1 MFEAYITNT
10 ALYPMMG
17 IEVGTTVHFPTTTQE
32 VQAALAKIGIDGK
45 RYSEVFITSFDSD
58 VLGLYDYLD
67 EYENIDELNEL
78 GHALLEVRDKDGLET
93 FEAALVLGKHTGSV
107 KDLINLTQN
116 LDLYRFY
123 PDISDDEGLGHLYAD
138 ELGTIDIPEHIQGYF
153 DYEAYGRDMRINE
166 GGVFAPGGYVAAD
179 PVGFKEHYHGTQ
191 DISPEHRVF
200 AYLYQGRDVKEAKDR
215 CLKDQIL
222 VIAPHEAL
230 IPSDTW
236 LKCRKKLMANTTFQ
250 QGRKP
255 KNTWLA
261 GKIKCGHCGYALKA
275 THVPNSTGYFRCTKR
290 TENKGCPGCGKI
302 RKEEFEQFIFSAM
315 QERFKDF
322 QILHGQEEKV
332 NPKLTAYQVELAQ
345 VEAEIEKLLDT
356 LTGANATLLAY
367 ANKKIEELDTRRQ
380 TISKAIANLSVET
393 ISPQQIKKLSYY
405 LDNWE
410 SIDFDDKRKAA
421 DGLISTIKA
430 TSDRVQIEW
439 KI

>member
-78 GHALLEVRDKDGLET
+78 GHALLEVRDKGGLET

-166 GGVFAPGGYVAAD
+166 GGVCCVFSCPHWAEREAAMSTFRVNKNVNYTVMSNHHLQDKRLSLKAKGLLSYMLSLPDDWDYSLKGLTVGCKDGLDSVRTAVLELEEHGYVRRQKVRNAKGQIIDYDYQVYESPVEDDPAVPGKEGGPSDPSASKSPKSRMKPRSSPFLDFPNLAEPNLEKATQQNTNKQNTKRQSTNLSGQTGKTAD
-179 PVGFKEHYHGTQ
+179 FDQMEAQVREEFRERLEIDTLAQRYDPDKLTSQHIEYIFDVLSNTTQPIKNIMAYLRTTILNAPTTMEHY
-191 DISPEHRVF
+191 
-200 AYLYQGRDVKEAKDR
+200 YQAQGN
-215 CLKDQIL
+215 
-222 VIAPHEAL
+222 
-230 IPSDTW
+230 W
-236 LKCRKKLMANTTFQ
+236 LTAQSRKK
-250 QGRKP
+250 
-255 KNTWLA
+255 
-261 GKIKCGHCGYALKA
+261 
-275 THVPNSTGYFRCTKR
+275 
-290 TENKGCPGCGKI
+290 
-302 RKEEFEQFIFSAM
+302 
-315 QERFKDF
+315 
-322 QILHGQEEKV
+322 
-332 NPKLTAYQVELAQ
+332 
-345 VEAEIEKLLDT
+345 
-356 LTGANATLLAY
+356 
-367 ANKKIEELDTRRQ
+367 
-380 TISKAIANLSVET
+380 
-393 ISPQQIKKLSYY
+393 
-405 LDNWE
+405 
-410 SIDFDDKRKAA
+410 
-421 DGLISTIKA
+421 
-430 TSDRVQIEW
+430 
-439 KI
+439 

>member
-78 GHALLEVRDKDGLET
+78 GHALLEVQDKGGLET

-123 PDISDDEGLGHLYAD
+123 PDISDDE
-138 ELGTIDIPEHIQGYF
+138 F

-191 DISPEHRVF
+191 DIPPEHRVF
-200 AYLYQGRDVKEAKDR
+200 AYPEKAESVHS
-215 CLKDQIL
+215 IL
-222 VIAPHEAL
+222 
-230 IPSDTW
+230 
-236 LKCRKKLMANTTFQ
+236 
-250 QGRKP
+250 G
-255 KNTWLA
+255 
-261 GKIKCGHCGYALKA
+261 ALKRFQEA
-275 THVPNSTGYFRCTKR
+275 PPAPQKDKAGPSH
-290 TENKGCPGCGKI
+290 
-302 RKEEFEQFIFSAM
+302 EE
-315 QERFKDF
+315 R
-322 QILHGQEEKV
+322 
-332 NPKLTAYQVELAQ
+332 
-345 VEAEIEKLLDT
+345 
-356 LTGANATLLAY
+356 
-367 ANKKIEELDTRRQ
+367 
-380 TISKAIANLSVET
+380 
-393 ISPQQIKKLSYY
+393 
-405 LDNWE
+405 
-410 SIDFDDKRKAA
+410 
-421 DGLISTIKA
+421 
-430 TSDRVQIEW
+430 
-439 KI
+439 